1 MRSPVA
7 GSSPHTGRVAIVTG
21 ASRGLGAGLAARF
34 RRSGYAVVATS
45 RSIASVHDADF
56 VTVQGDIAEAETAE
70 RVVERALERFGRIDS
85 LVNNAGVYSGKPF
98 LDYTQADYDAL
109 TSVNLT
115 GFFHMTQWAIRQMAG
130 HGGGH
135 VVNISANLVDDPGSE
150 PPAAL
155 SALTKGGVAAVT
167 RALATE
173 FASQGVRVNAV
184 APGPIRTQDAADSVI
199 DAVLYLERAAH
210 VSGEILHVAAP

>member
-1 MRSPVA
+1 MA
-7 GSSPHTGRVAIVTG
+7 GSPPHTRRVAIVTG

-45 RSIASVHDADF
+45 RSIASVDDADF
-56 VTVQGDIAEAETAE
+56 VTVPGDIADAETAE
-70 RVVERALERFGRIDS
+70 RVVERALERFGRVDS

-98 LDYTQADYDAL
+98 LEYTRADYDAV

-115 GFFHMTQWAIRQMAG
+115 GFFHITQRTIRQMAG

-155 SALTKGGVAAVT
+155 SALTKGGLAAVT

-173 FASQGVRVNAV
+173 FASLGVRVNAV
-184 APGPIRTQDAADSVI
+184 APGPIRTQDVADSVI
-199 DAVLYLERAAH
+199 DAVLYLEQAAH
-210 VSGEILHVAAP
+210 VSGEILHVAAKH